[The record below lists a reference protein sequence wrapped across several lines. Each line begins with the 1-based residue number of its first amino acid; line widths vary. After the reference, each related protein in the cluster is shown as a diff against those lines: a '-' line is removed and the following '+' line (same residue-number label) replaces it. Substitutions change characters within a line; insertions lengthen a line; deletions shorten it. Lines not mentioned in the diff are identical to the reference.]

1 MKNIKVIENSKELTF
16 KNNTE
21 NLIDKYFRSLDVNE
35 NTKRSYR
42 RALKQFVLYANAEG
56 IAEPTRSDI
65 IAYKNHLMKNYT
77 PCTVSSYM
85 TPLRG
90 LYAYL
95 ENEDIGKNIAKGIK
109 GGKHQTGFKKDP
121 LTVDQAKDLLI
132 EIDNTDL
139 KGKRDLAIINLLI
152 RTGLRTIELERA
164 NIEDIKQDTG
174 EALLYIQGK
183 GRHSKDEFVLL
194 TQATL
199 KPIYDYLNAR
209 GKAKDEEPLFI
220 SLSNKNYGGRLTTRS
235 ISRIVKANLKASGIE
250 SDRITA
256 HSLRHTA
263 VTLSLLAGATIQEAQ
278 GLARHKN
285 INTTMIYAHNINR
298 VKNAPERK
306 IDQILAWRG
315 WRYDR

>member
-1 MKNIKVIENSKELTF
+1 MTNIKVIENSKELTF

-21 NLIDKYFRSLDVNE
+21 SLIDKYFKSLDVNE

-65 IAYKNHLMKNYT
+65 IAYKNYLMKNYT

-95 ENEDIGKNIAKGIK
+95 ENEGIGKNIAKGIK
-109 GGKHQTGFKKDP
+109 GGKHQAGFKKDP

-164 NIEDIKQDTG
+164 NIEDIRQESG

-199 KPIYDYLNAR
+199 KPIYDYLTAR
-209 GKAKDEEPLFI
+209 GKAEDDEPLFI

-235 ISRIVKANLKASGIE
+235 ISRVVKANLKASGIE

-306 IDQILAWRG
+306 IDQILA
-315 WRYDR
+315 

>member
-1 MKNIKVIENSKELTF
+1 MTNIKVIENSKELTF

-21 NLIDKYFRSLDVNE
+21 SLIDKYFKSLDVNE

-42 RALKQFVLYANAEG
+42 RALKQFVLYANTEG

-65 IAYKNHLMKNYT
+65 IAYKNYLMKNYT

-95 ENEDIGKNIAKGIK
+95 ENEGIGKNIAKGIK
-109 GGKHQTGFKKDP
+109 GGKHQSGFKKDP

-164 NIEDIKQDTG
+164 NIEDIRQESG

-199 KPIYDYLNAR
+199 KPIYDYLTAR
-209 GKAKDEEPLFI
+209 GKAEDDEPLFI

-235 ISRIVKANLKASGIE
+235 ISRVVKANLKASGIE

-306 IDQILAWRG
+306 IDQILA
-315 WRYDR
+315 